1 MCICCCF
8 CHCCNSYSSKCIEL
22 CIFVISSISF
32 ASSIL
37 GFICVKWSHLTTASS
52 VLLIIIIVFSTFLE
66 ISSILI
72 IIFRHKGIINNTRNS
87 FSKYIA
93 LTSFILS
100 ILILIISLIAE
111 SLVQTNFKEIDYPC
125 KDLLIKN
132 DPNVI
137 MFRSLSL
144 DELTKE
150 QKIQFCKNKNQDYY
164 AQICSNLE
172 YTMSY
177 LTSSILEIC
186 SLLLCFFFFND
197 YRRIKG
203 KYDMELPIHD
213 NLFINRESYSKGI
226 IFQDKGEENV
236 GPSERNIE
244 QKSLGQSNVVI
255 VSNKIESS
263 GRKSQQ
269 LILNNNNNKE
279 NTKNNFIRN
288 LRMEMKEALESME
301 EESSSKRNEK
311 NDNNSN
317 SEKNSESNKVNKN
330 NDFMGDEKNK
340 DGTKIE

>member
-22 CIFVISSISF
+22 CTFVISSISF

-37 GFICVKWSHLTTASS
+37 GFICVKWPHLTKASS
-52 VLLIIIIVFSTFLE
+52 ALLIIIIVFSTCLE
-66 ISSILI
+66 ISILLI
-72 IIFRHKGIINNTRNS
+72 IIFRHKGTINNTRNS

-111 SLVQTNFKEIDYPC
+111 SLVQSNFKEIDYPC
-125 KDLLIKN
+125 KDLSIKN

-150 QKIQFCKNKNQDYY
+150 QKIQLCKNKNQDYY

-177 LTSSILEIC
+177 LTSSIIEIC

-197 YRRIKG
+197 YRRIRG

-213 NLFINRESYSKGI
+213 NLFINREVYSKGI
-226 IFQDKGEENV
+226 SFQDKREN
-236 GPSERNIE
+236 GGTSERNVD

-269 LILNNNNNKE
+269 LILNNNKE

-301 EESSSKRNEK
+301 EESSSNRNEK
-311 NDNNSN
+311 NGSNSN

-330 NDFMGDEKNK
+330 NDFRGEEKNK